1 MVGKMVKRALLG
13 LALVAGLLCAV
24 VGARGYQMYQSAL
37 HRKSIDAAVAEL
49 RAQPGYT
56 PADELP
62 QVYLDA
68 VVAIEDHRFYSHC
81 GIDVISICRAALN
94 DLKTMS
100 LEEGGSTITQ
110 QVAKNLFLTQEKE
123 FTRKVA
129 EVFLAFDLE
138 AAYSKREILEF
149 YVNSSYFGLG
159 RTGIGQAAPQMLGVE
174 PGDMTLGQAALMAG
188 VPNEPSLYSS
198 NRLAAEAR
206 RDVVLMQMEK
216 YGLMPGAA
224 AAS

>member
-56 PADELP
+56 TADELP

-81 GIDVISICRAALN
+81 GIDVISICRAALS

-159 RTGIGQAAPQMLGVE
+159 CTGIGQAAPQMLGVE

-224 AAS
+224 TAS

>member
-13 LALVAGLLCAV
+13 LALVVGLFCAV
-24 VGARGYQMYQSAL
+24 VGVRGYQMYRSAL
-37 HRKSIDAAVAEL
+37 QEKSIEEAVAKL

-56 PADELP
+56 SVDELP

-159 RTGIGQAAPQMLGVE
+159 CTGIGQAAPQMLGVE

-198 NRLAAEAR
+198 DRQAAEAR

-216 YGLMPGAA
+216 YGLMPGAGT
-224 AAS
+224 AS

>member
-1 MVGKMVKRALLG
+1 MIGKMVKRVLLG
-13 LALVAGLLCAV
+13 LALIAGLACAV
-24 VGARGYQMYQSAL
+24 LGVRGYQMYRSAL
-37 HRKSIDAAVAEL
+37 QEKSIEEAVAEL
-49 RAQPGYT
+49 HAQPGYT
-56 PADELP
+56 SVDELP

-68 VVAIEDHRFYSHC
+68 VVAIEDHRFYTHC
-81 GIDVISICRAALN
+81 GIDIISICRAAWN
-94 DLKTMS
+94 DLRTMS

-138 AAYSKREILEF
+138 ATCSKREILEL

-159 RTGIGQAAPQMLGVE
+159 CTGIGQAAPQMLGVV
-174 PGDMTLGQAALMAG
+174 PGDMTLEQAALMAG
-188 VPNEPSLYSS
+188 IPNEPSLYSS
-198 NRLAAEAR
+198 DRQAAEAR

-224 AAS
+224 TAS

>member
-1 MVGKMVKRALLG
+1 MVGKMVKRVLLG
-13 LALVAGLLCAV
+13 LALAAGLLCAV
-24 VGARGYQMYQSAL
+24 VGVRGYQMYRSAL
-37 HRKSIDAAVAEL
+37 QEKSIEEAVAGL
-49 RAQPGYT
+49 RAQPGST
-56 PADELP
+56 SADELP

-68 VVAIEDHRFYSHC
+68 VVAIEDHRFYTHC
-81 GIDVISICRAALN
+81 GIDIISICRAAWN
-94 DLKTMS
+94 DLRTMS

-138 AAYSKREILEF
+138 ETYTKREILEL

-159 RTGIGQAAPQMLGVE
+159 CTGIGQAAPAMLGVA
-174 PGDMTLGQAALMAG
+174 PDDMTLGQAALMAG
-188 VPNEPSLYSS
+188 MPNEPSLYSS
-198 NRLAAEAR
+198 DRRAAEAR

-216 YGLMPGAA
+216 YGLMPKDAA
-224 AAS
+224 MP

>member
-1 MVGKMVKRALLG
+1 MYRA
-13 LALVAGLLCAV
+13 AI
-24 VGARGYQMYQSAL
+24 QS
-37 HRKSIDAAVAEL
+37 KSIELAIDEL
-49 RAQPGYT
+49 REQDGYT
-56 PADELP
+56 TIDSLP
-62 QVYLDA
+62 VGYLNA
-68 VVAIEDHRFYSHC
+68 VVAIEDHRFYTHC
-81 GIDVISICRAALN
+81 GIDIISICRAALN

-159 RTGIGQAAPQMLGVE
+159 CTGIGQAAPQMLGVE
-174 PGDMTLGQAALMAG
+174 PGDMTLEQAALMAG

-198 NRLAAEAR
+198 DRRAAEAR

-224 AAS
+224 TAS